1 MNINAGVNERINT
14 CLVPFLYEKR
24 SFKLPR
30 QAQDKHLQGGLLLRN
45 RGGGGLVLAGRARW
59 TTRATY
65 GCRTFL
71 TRSSHLSRLVRKT
84 GIFFEFS
91 LCLS

>member
-45 RGGGGLVLAGRARW
+45 RGGVLFLQGERGGRPGQHTAAEH
-59 TTRATY
+59 
-65 GCRTFL
+65 F
-71 TRSSHLSRLVRKT
+71 
-84 GIFFEFS
+84 
-91 LCLS
+91 